1 MLQPQTHPL
10 SAGGIHPSRQ
20 RADRRRLAKVV
31 DLARIYRNCG
41 VKELAD
47 LVRRDKTRLVPETGN
62 PKIDLVASLAE
73 VLDWSIQ
80 DVVEA
85 IRGERLVQRAAVLH
99 GYRSFSELA
108 EMARRAHAGGHWRAL
123 QAIAAKLKAAARDS
137 EQRATTCVWQG
148 SACESTGRYQE
159 ALEHFQKGLNQRA
172 TNRETRILLRTN
184 LANAHCLMENLLE
197 ARSVATDAIREVE
210 ADASDSSQLFNR
222 SAIAF
227 ARYVRGSARRRQLAE
242 GGAPKHVDQA
252 IEDLTQARNSYHQL
266 CRYGDSRSFQ
276 GLASTCEGAL
286 VELETLAGRLDP
298 EAALRQIQ
306 NHLELME
313 HPLHTGLNVGDTLE
327 SHAWW
332 ATFGANIAWRLRA
345 GTHQREH
352 TTAFAERLLAIGD
365 RLNHAGFQATGFS
378 FLYRVHRAALDADL
392 HPDPWS
398 ITPERLSRLVRVMGC
413 LPGFQTTGWKIL
425 EETGAL
431 THATTTDPRTWRK
444 GLQGA

>member
-1 MLQPQTHPL
+1 MLQQQTYSLP
-10 SAGGIHPSRQ
+10 AGGIHPQRQ
-20 RADRRRLAKVV
+20 RGDRRRLAKVI

-47 LVRRDKTRLVPETGN
+47 RVRRDKTRLVPETGN
-62 PKIDLVASLAE
+62 PKIDLVASLSE
-73 VLDWSIQ
+73 VLEWPIQ
-80 DVVEA
+80 DVVNA
-85 IRGERLVQRAAVLH
+85 IRGNQIRTNRPILRSQ
-99 GYRSFSELA
+99 RSFHQLH
-108 EMARRAHAGGHWRAL
+108 EMATRAHAAGHWRVLEELSNAL
-123 QAIAAKLKAAARDS
+123 ALTARTPD
-137 EQRATTCVWQG
+137 QRALAACCQG
-148 SACESTGRYQE
+148 LAQEATGRYSE
-159 ALEHFQKGLNQRA
+159 ALQYFQAGLTMQS
-172 TNRETRILLRTN
+172 TDRETRILLRTN
-184 LANAHCLMENLLE
+184 LANAHANLGNLLE
-197 ARSVATDAIREVE
+197 ARSVATDALREIETNSVE
-210 ADASDSSQLFNR
+210 SSTLFNR

-313 HPLHTGLNVGDTLE
+313 HPLHTGLDVGDTLE
-327 SHAWW
+327 SHGWW

-365 RLNHAGFQATGFS
+365 RLNHAGFQATGFT

-425 EETGAL
+425 EETGDT